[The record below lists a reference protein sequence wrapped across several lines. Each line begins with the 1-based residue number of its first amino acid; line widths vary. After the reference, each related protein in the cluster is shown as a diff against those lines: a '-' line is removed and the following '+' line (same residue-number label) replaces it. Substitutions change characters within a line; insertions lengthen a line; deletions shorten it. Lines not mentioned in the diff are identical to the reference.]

1 MKQSKRRMVMH
12 EVLCKLTT
20 TETVER
26 GQELDRQEEKYQ
38 RIDTEKKSVAKRFT
52 GELEEAGMEI
62 ARLAGIITAGK
73 EPRQIE
79 CEIVADPVRLVIA
92 YVRTDTGEEVES
104 RPMTAEERQRGLFE
118 AGNRDAAAAD
128 VAQLEVGPVA
138 VGGGAGA

>member
-26 GQELDRQEEKYQ
+26 GQELARQEEKYQ

-118 AGNRDAAAAD
+118 AGNRDAAA
-128 VAQLEVGPVA
+128 
-138 VGGGAGA
+138 GA

>member
-118 AGNRDAAAAD
+118 AGNRDAAA
-128 VAQLEVGPVA
+128 
-138 VGGGAGA
+138 GA

>member
-12 EVLCKLTT
+12 EVLCRLTT

-118 AGNRDAAAAD
+118 AGNRDAAA
-128 VAQLEVGPVA
+128 
-138 VGGGAGA
+138 GA